1 MLTDVGQ
8 SPVFVNI
15 EGRRCRHAL
24 LSEPDPPTLLPSSI
38 NDADDDILDADPAD
52 DDDDVK
58 TFL

>member
-15 EGRRCRHAL
+15 EGTRFRHAL
-24 LSEPDPPTLLPSSI
+24 LSELNPPTLLPSSI

-52 DDDDVK
+52 DDDEVK

>member
-15 EGRRCRHAL
+15 EVSRCRHAL
-24 LSEPDPPTLLPSSI
+24 LSDPNPPTLLPSSI
-38 NDADDDILDADPAD
+38 NHADDADPAD

>member
-15 EGRRCRHAL
+15 EVSRCRHAL
-24 LSEPDPPTLLPSSI
+24 LSDPNPPTLLPSSI